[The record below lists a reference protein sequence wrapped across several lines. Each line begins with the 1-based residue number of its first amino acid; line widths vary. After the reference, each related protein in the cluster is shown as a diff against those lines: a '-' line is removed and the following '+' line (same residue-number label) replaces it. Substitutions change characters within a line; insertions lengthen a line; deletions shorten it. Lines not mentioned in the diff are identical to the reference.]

1 MTPRDQ
7 DDPSLLPELLV
18 IVASCADAAALAP
31 LAHPDLPIPA
41 PVRPVLVATGPDPME
56 VDEALDDAGTP
67 AGRVLV
73 VDDPAAGP
81 SRELA
86 ILLPRLDDLLSD
98 ALPGGIVI
106 RGGSTAAL
114 AAVHAAVAR
123 RVPVIHLP
131 VNDVTGVEAA
141 QQAAIGELVAWQTT
155 PTGGLAYPAELDLLV
170 HRRLAPDDAS
180 RLVPIA
186 HPARPAVHRADLTA

>member
-18 IVASCADAAALAP
+18 IVASLADASALAP
-31 LAHPDLPIPA
+31 LGHPDVHTPA

-56 VDEALDDAGTP
+56 VDEALDDADAP

-86 ILLPRLDDLLSD
+86 LLLPRLDDLLAD
-98 ALPGGIVI
+98 ALPAGLVV
-106 RGGSTAAL
+106 RGGSAAAL

-123 RVPVIHLP
+123 RVPVVHLP
-131 VNDVTGVEAA
+131 VTDVTGVESA
-141 QQAAIGELVAWQTT
+141 Q
-155 PTGGLAYPAELDLLV
+155 
-170 HRRLAPDDAS
+170 
-180 RLVPIA
+180 
-186 HPARPAVHRADLTA
+186 